1 MGGPALTRPAPILY
15 HGLQPRVKPR
25 GVGAPRLI
33 GLGRQ
38 GRPRLRTKA
47 TLLDHD
53 RGNDAGMSRSVPRAD
68 RDGVAGAPPVALR
81 RHAPRRWREYGRC
94 GKQGRAE
101 GSAAVA
107 CDDDSGSSTWSEPSA
122 NQAHKA
128 ARRRRA
134 RSLRRSSC
142 SFSARPGRSRIQI
155 AEQRQSVKLLTK
167 GFHLCAIP

>member
-47 TLLDHD
+47 ILLDRD

-68 RDGVAGAPPVALR
+68 RDGVAGAPPL
-81 RHAPRRWREYGRC
+81 RC
-94 GKQGRAE
+94 GGMHPAAGGDTEFPRIAPINAESRPSLSEALPSPSSPATASSHVDGTPHLSATSLYSPRSHCTARAIS
-101 GSAAVA
+101 SASAS
-107 CDDDSGSSTWSEPSA
+107 DSP
-122 NQAHKA
+122 
-128 ARRRRA
+128 
-134 RSLRRSSC
+134 
-142 SFSARPGRSRIQI
+142 
-155 AEQRQSVKLLTK
+155 
-167 GFHLCAIP
+167 